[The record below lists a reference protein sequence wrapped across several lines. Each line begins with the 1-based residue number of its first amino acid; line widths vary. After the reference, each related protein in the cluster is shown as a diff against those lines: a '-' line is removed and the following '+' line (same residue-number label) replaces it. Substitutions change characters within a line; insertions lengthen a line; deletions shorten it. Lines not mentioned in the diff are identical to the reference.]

1 MKRITFPLLILLNTL
16 MISPTL
22 ATTTGE
28 FPGRVKYPTVP
39 VIEKSQLLK
48 TINDVIIIDARSPL
62 EFKTLRIKGAKNI
75 PVSSKTFV
83 DTVKELRKITTKPIV
98 FYCNGRT
105 CMKSYLASKK
115 CIDAK
120 IKNVSA
126 YDAGMFEWAQ
136 TYPYQAE
143 LFGVS
148 PVKKSDIIPS
158 AKFKSRLLAPDKF
171 GYNIFNTG
179 SKNVVLDVRDKFQR
193 GAAGF
198 FPGKESW
205 ISLNNEEK
213 LRKYIYKA
221 KNNNKTIYIYDEVG
235 KQVRWLQY
243 ALESADMKNYYFMK
257 KGAKAYYASM
267 MKEMGMTTVN
277 LK

>member
-1 MKRITFPLLILLNTL
+1 MKRNNLAFLILLNAI
-16 MISPTL
+16 MVSSVF
-22 ATTTGE
+22 AAADS
-28 FPGRVKYPTVP
+28 FPGRAKYPEVA
-39 VIEKSQLLK
+39 VVEKNQLINK
-48 TINDVIIIDARSPL
+48 MNDVVIIDTRSPL
-62 EFKTLRIKGAKNI
+62 EFKTLRIKGARNI

-83 DTVKELRKITTKPIV
+83 ETIKELRKITNKPIV

-105 CMKSYLASKK
+105 CMKSYIASKQ
-115 CIDAK
+115 CLQAK
-120 IKNVSA
+120 IKDVSA

-136 TYPYQAE
+136 TYPDQAE

-148 PVKKSDIIPS
+148 PVKASDIIPS
-158 AKFKSRLLAPDKF
+158 AKFKSRLLTPEKF

-179 SKNVVLDVRDKFQR
+179 NRNVVLDVRDKFQR

-205 ISLNNEEK
+205 ISLDNEERLK
-213 LRKYIYKA
+213 NFIYKA
-221 KNNNKTIYIYDEVG
+221 RNDNKTLYIYDEVG

-243 ALESADMKNYYFMK
+243 ALESANMKNYYFMG
-257 KGAKAYYASM
+257 KGARGYYATM
-267 MKEMGMTTVN
+267 MEEMGISTIN